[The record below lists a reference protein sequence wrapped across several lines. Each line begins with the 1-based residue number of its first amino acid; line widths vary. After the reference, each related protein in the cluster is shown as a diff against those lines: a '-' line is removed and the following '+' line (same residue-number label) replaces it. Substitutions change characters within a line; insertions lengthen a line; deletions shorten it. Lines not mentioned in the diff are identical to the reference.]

1 MVNPDRTSLAGP
13 GSAAPVPRMNSTRT
27 PSPAVDPA
35 SPPPACPGT
44 TRAGRPCRATPTSDG
59 WCPNHSPKFTA
70 ELRSSWGRRGA
81 LSNLKRRT
89 VDQLV
94 AAAAGLPE
102 AAPQA
107 LVPASGRP
115 SFATAESVR
124 EYLESC
130 AAKVEANR
138 LAPSCAGA
146 IAQFAALALKLVEV
160 QLDARLLEHEIEQA
174 EKAEARPAIRFGS

>member
-1 MVNPDRTSLAGP
+1 M
-13 GSAAPVPRMNSTRT
+13 
-27 PSPAVDPA
+27 
-35 SPPPACPGT
+35 
-44 TRAGRPCRATPTSDG
+44 
-59 WCPNHSPKFTA
+59 
-70 ELRSSWGRRGA
+70 
-81 LSNLKRRT
+81 
-89 VDQLV
+89 
-94 AAAAGLPE
+94 
-102 AAPQA
+102 
-107 LVPASGRP
+107 PASGRP